1 MNLISEAEKA
11 LPKVAPSAYPGPNSF
26 RSGLHIMISLRTRLF
41 AALTLLSAAVCY
53 GQLDRAAILGTVTDA
68 SGGVVPNA
76 RVTVKN
82 VGTAAEW
89 NLTTDANGN
98 YIAPVLPIGNYQVT
112 ASAAGFKTSVR
123 DNISLS
129 VNDRAR
135 IDLTLTAGDVTERIT
150 VEAQAPVID
159 SASSTLGGVIEK
171 EQVANLPLN
180 GRSLASLM
188 GLAAGV
194 NMLGTAQQRSMN
206 GVSQTRLFESG
217 SRLLVDGG
225 DSGQVDSDIID
236 SAYASQARVTR
247 ASVDAVAEIRIQE
260 SSYSAEY
267 GQSMGGVVNFITKSG
282 TNQFHGSLFEYFRN
296 EKLDARNYFNVPP
309 ALKPPFR
316 LNQFGGTFGGPVIKD
331 KIFFF
336 VNYEGVRQR
345 LGIFQNTFVPT
356 QAFRNTLPAPVRAE
370 ADLLP
375 LPNGPVSA
383 TEPRLAQFIRGVS
396 NELTEDT
403 GSGKMDWHVTDKDT
417 VTMRY
422 NRNESFTK
430 SWFGVGPG
438 QFRPVPALLQTAKV
452 TYTKTFTPNLL
463 NEGGVA
469 FNRGV
474 WYAGAAGD
482 TATLNSPI
490 VSSIAGMAAIGP
502 AVFDLPVANT
512 SFTYLDTISWIK
524 GRHALKFGTQ
534 VVGNRDNK
542 AISFQE
548 IATFLSLDSFA
559 ANQPFAVSTLGQP
572 RQGMRNKYIHFFVQD
587 DFQATKKLTLNL
599 GLRYQYDTAPS
610 ESHGRIANYNPA
622 TGDINAPGST
632 LFDAPKLD
640 FGPRVGFAYSPFASK
655 KTVIRGGFG
664 IFHSP
669 LVAAAAQSVPSN
681 IPGIGQSA
689 TALSPGVGFPFPLNK
704 LIASTRNLYAFP
716 EDWHQSYTETWNLN
730 IQQGFGQNSV
740 FQIGYIGN
748 RGLHL
753 SPFQELNR
761 LVPGTAVRQNPK
773 FGTITN
779 FFDGAISDYSGL
791 QATFKQRLTKGLTVN
806 VNYTWSHALDE
817 GGVSNGPATTAN
829 QDDHNFRNEYGS
841 ADYDVRHYLEFDYSY
856 EIPAIP
862 RVPKLIGGGWQF
874 NGVTV
879 MRAGLPYNVICGCD
893 AAGIGAATARPDL
906 ILGVPTQPAGYDLPK
921 RQLNLAAFKA
931 VSGRFGTLGR
941 NVFTGPSAYN
951 WDFSLFKNFA
961 VTERQQIQF
970 RAEMFNIFNTPQF
983 ANPGSTTSS
992 PATFGQSLSTIA
1004 AVGGFGSNRQIQ
1016 FALRYAF

>member
-1 MNLISEAEKA
+1 
-11 LPKVAPSAYPGPNSF
+11 
-26 RSGLHIMISLRTRLF
+26 MITLRTKLLI
-41 AALTLLSAAVCY
+41 AMALMGASICY

-76 RVTVKN
+76 TVKVTN
-82 VGTAAEW
+82 QGTAAELT
-89 NLTTDANGN
+89 LTTDANGN
-98 YIAPVLPIGNYQVT
+98 FIAPVLPIGNYQVT
-112 ASAAGFKTSVR
+112 ASAPGFKTSVR
-123 DNISLS
+123 DNIALS

-135 IDLTLTAGDVTERIT
+135 IDLTLSAGEVTERIT

-171 EQVANLPLN
+171 QQVSNLPFN

-188 GLAAGV
+188 GLAPGV
-194 NMLGTAQQRSMN
+194 VMLGTTQQRSMN

-225 DSGQVDSDIID
+225 DSGQVDSDIVD

-247 ASVDAVAEIRIQE
+247 ASVDAIAEVRIQE

-282 TNQFHGSLFEYFRN
+282 TNQYHGTLFEYFRN
-296 EKLDARNYFNVPP
+296 EKLDARNYFNVAP

-316 LNQFGGTFGGPVIKD
+316 LNQFGGTFGGPIKRD

-370 ADLLP
+370 ADILP
-375 LPNGPVSA
+375 LPNGPAVA
-383 TEPRLAQFIRGVS
+383 TEPRLAQFIRGIS

-403 GSGKMDWHVTDKDT
+403 GSGKMDYHITEKDT
-417 VTMRY
+417 LTLRY

-430 SWFGVGPG
+430 SWFGVGDG
-438 QFRPVPALLQTAKV
+438 QFRPVPALLQTAKLA
-452 TYTKTFTPNLL
+452 YTKTLTPTLL
-463 NEGGVA
+463 NEAGIT

-474 WYAGAAGD
+474 WYAGAAGSP
-482 TATLNSPI
+482 AVLNSPI
-490 VSSIAGMAAIGP
+490 VGSIAGMAAIGP

-512 SFTYLDTISWIK
+512 SFTYLDTLSWTK

-548 IATFLSLDSFA
+548 IVTFLTLDSFA
-559 ANQPFAVSTLGQP
+559 ANAPFAISTLGQP
-572 RQGMRNKYIHFFVQD
+572 RQGMRNKYVHFFAQD
-587 DFQATKKLTLNL
+587 DIQATKNLTINL
-599 GLRYQYDTAPS
+599 GVRYQYDTAPS
-610 ESHGRIANYNPA
+610 ESHGRIANFDRV
-622 TGDINAPGST
+622 TGDIDTPGSS

-640 FGPRVGFAYSPFASK
+640 FAPRVGFAYTPFSSK
-655 KTVIRGGFG
+655 KTVLRGGFG

-689 TALSPGVGFPFPLNK
+689 TALNPGVGFPFPLSK
-704 LIASTRNLYAFP
+704 LIASARNLYAFP
-716 EDWHQSYTETWNLN
+716 KDWKQSYTETWNMN

-740 FQIGYIGN
+740 LQVGYIGN
-748 RGLHL
+748 RGVHL

-761 LVPGTAVRQNPK
+761 VVPGTGVRKYPQ

-779 FFDGAISDYSGL
+779 FYDGAIADYNGL
-791 QATFKQRLTKGLTVN
+791 QVGFKQRLTRGMTFN

-829 QDDHNFRNEYGS
+829 QDDAHFRNEYGS
-841 ADYDVRHYLEFDYSY
+841 ADYDVRHYVELDYTY
-856 EIPAIP
+856 QIPGMP
-862 RVPKLIGGGWQF
+862 RVPKVIGSGWQF
-874 NGVTV
+874 NGITV
-879 MRAGLPYNVICGCD
+879 MRAGLPYNVVCGCD

-906 ILGVPTQPAGYDLPK
+906 ITGVAVTPANFDLPK
-921 RQLNLAAFKA
+921 RQLNLAAFA
-931 VSGRFGTLGR
+931 TPVGHFGSLGR

-961 VTERQQIQF
+961 VTERQQVQF

-983 ANPGSTTSS
+983 SNPGSTTSS
-992 PATFGQSLSTIA
+992 PATFGQSLSTIP

>member
-1 MNLISEAEKA
+1 MNT
-11 LPKVAPSAYPGPNSF
+11 
-26 RSGLHIMISLRTRLF
+26 LRTKLLF
-41 AALTLLSAAVCY
+41 GLLLASASSCF

-68 SGGVVPNA
+68 SGGVIPNA
-76 RVTVKN
+76 TVKVIN
-82 VGTAAEW
+82 TGTASEQSI
-89 NLTTDANGN
+89 TTDSNGN
-98 YIAPVLPIGNYQVT
+98 FIAPVLPVGTYQVT
-112 ASAAGFKTSVR
+112 ASASGFKTSVH
-123 DNISLS
+123 DNIVLR
-129 VNDRAR
+129 VNDRTR
-135 IDLTLTAGDVTERIT
+135 IDLVLNAGDVTERIT
-150 VEAQAPVID
+150 VEAQAPVVD
-159 SASSTLGGVIEK
+159 TASTTLGGVIER

-260 SSYSAEY
+260 SSFSAEY

-296 EKLDARNYFNVPP
+296 EKLDSRNYFNVSP
-309 ALKPPFR
+309 AAKPPFR
-316 LNQFGGTFGGPVIKD
+316 LNQFGGTFGGPIIKD

-356 QAFRNTLPAPVRAE
+356 QAFRNTLTAAVRAE

-375 LPNGPVSA
+375 LPNGPVSP

-403 GSGKMDWHVTDKDT
+403 GSGKMDYHITSKDVLT
-417 VTMRY
+417 LRY

-438 QFRPVPALLQTAKV
+438 QFRPVPALLQTAKIA
-452 TYTKTFTPNLL
+452 YTKTLTPNLL
-463 NEGGVA
+463 NEGGIS

-482 TATLNSPI
+482 AATLNSPI
-490 VSSIAGMAAIGP
+490 VGSIAGMAAIGP

-512 SFTYLDTISWIK
+512 SFTYLDTVSWIK

-548 IATFLSLDSFA
+548 IATFLTLDSFA
-559 ANQPFAVSTLGQP
+559 ANQPFAIQTLGQP
-572 RQGMRNKYIHFFVQD
+572 RQGMRNKYVHFFVQD
-587 DFQATKKLTLNL
+587 DLQATKKLTLNL

-610 ESHGRIANYNPA
+610 ESHGRIANYNPV
-622 TGDINAPGST
+622 TGDINAPGSS

-640 FGPRVGFAYSPFASK
+640 FAPRIGFAYSPFSSK

-681 IPGIGQSA
+681 LPGIGQNA
-689 TALSPGVGFPFPLNK
+689 TALSPGIGFPFPLSK
-704 LIASTRNLYAFP
+704 LIASTRSLYAFP
-716 EDWHQSYTETWNLN
+716 KDWKQSYTETWNFN

-740 FQIGYIGN
+740 LQLGYIGN

-761 LVPGTAVRQNPK
+761 LVPGTTVRQNPK

-779 FFDGAISDYSGL
+779 FFDGAIADYNGL
-791 QATFKQRLTKGLTVN
+791 QVTFKQRLTKGFTVN

-829 QDDHNFRNEYGS
+829 QDDHKFRNEYGS
-841 ADYDVRHYLEFDYSY
+841 ADYDVRHYLEFDYTY
-856 EIPAIP
+856 QIPSVPRIP
-862 RVPKLIGGGWQF
+862 KVVGGGWQL

-906 ILGVPTQPAGYDLPK
+906 LAGVSTQPSSADLPK
-921 RQLNLAAFKA
+921 RQLSIAAFQTP
-931 VSGRFGTLGR
+931 VGRFGNLGR

-951 WDFSLFKNFA
+951 WDFSLFKNFT
-961 VTERQQIQF
+961 VLERQQVQF

-992 PATFGQSLSTIA
+992 PATFGQSLGTIA

-1016 FALRYAF
+1016 FALRYGF

>member
-1 MNLISEAEKA
+1 ML
-11 LPKVAPSAYPGPNSF
+11 F
-26 RSGLHIMISLRTRLF
+26 FGL
-41 AALTLLSAAVCY
+41 LLASTSTCF

-76 RVTVKN
+76 NVKVIN
-82 VGTAAEW
+82 KETAAELA
-89 NLTTDANGN
+89 LTTDSNGN
-98 YIAPVLPIGNYQVT
+98 YIAPVLSVGNYEVT
-112 ASAAGFKTSVR
+112 ASAAGFKTSVH
-123 DNISLS
+123 DNIALR
-129 VNDRAR
+129 VNDRTR
-135 IDLTLTAGDVTERIT
+135 IDLVLNAGEITEQVTVQAE
-150 VEAQAPVID
+150 APVVD
-159 SASSTLGGVIEK
+159 TASTTLGGVIER

-225 DSGQVDSDIID
+225 DSGQVDSDIVD

-282 TNQFHGSLFEYFRN
+282 TNTFHGSVFEYFRN
-296 EKLDARNYFNVPP
+296 EKLDARNYFNVAP

-316 LNQFGGTFGGPVIKD
+316 LNQFGGTLGGPIVKD
-331 KIFFF
+331 RIFFF
-336 VNYEGVRQR
+336 ANYEGVRQR

-356 QAFRNTLPAPVRAE
+356 QAFRNSVSAPVQAE
-370 ADLLP
+370 LNQLP
-375 LPNGPVSA
+375 LPNGPVSS

-396 NELTEDT
+396 NQLTEDT
-403 GSGKMDWHVTDKDT
+403 GSGKLDYRITDKDLLT
-417 VTMRY
+417 LRY

-430 SWFGVGPG
+430 SFFGVGDG

-452 TYTKTFTPNLL
+452 SYIKTISPSVL
-463 NEGGVA
+463 NEAGVA

-474 WYAGAAGD
+474 WYAGAAGSPSV
-482 TATLNSPI
+482 LNSPI
-490 VSSIAGMAAIGP
+490 VGSVQGMAALGP

-512 SFTYLDTISWIK
+512 SFTYLDTLSWTK
-524 GRHALKFGTQ
+524 GRHSLKFGTQ

-548 IATFLSLDSFA
+548 IVTFLTLDSLA
-559 ANQPFAVSTLGQP
+559 ANKPFAIQTLGQP
-572 RQGMRNKYIHFFVQD
+572 RMGMRNKYVHFFVQD
-587 DFQATKKLTLNL
+587 DIQATKNLTLNV

-610 ESHGRIANYNPA
+610 ESHDRIANFNRV
-622 TGDINAPGST
+622 TGDIDPPGSS

-640 FGPRVGFAYSPFASK
+640 FSPRFGFAYTPFSSK
-655 KTVIRGGFG
+655 KTVLRGGFG

-669 LVAAAAQSVPSN
+669 MVAAAAQSVPSN
-681 IPGIGQSA
+681 IPGIGQNA
-689 TALSPGVGFPFPLNK
+689 TALNPGIGFPFPLDRLVAN
-704 LIASTRNLYAFP
+704 ARNLYAFP
-716 EDWHQSYTETWNLN
+716 KDWKQSYTETWNFN
-730 IQQGFGQNSV
+730 IQQGFGDRSV
-740 FQIGYIGN
+740 LQVGYIGN

-761 LVPGTAVRQNPK
+761 LVPGTTVRKYPQ

-779 FFDGAISDYSGL
+779 FFDGAIADYNGL
-791 QATFKQRLTKGLTVN
+791 QVTFKQRLTKGMTFN

-829 QDDHNFRNEYGS
+829 QDDAHFRNEYGS
-841 ADYDVRHYLEFDYSY
+841 ADYDVRHYLEFDYTY
-856 EIPAIP
+856 QIPGLP
-862 RVPKLIGGGWQF
+862 KVPKVVGSGWQV
-874 NGVTV
+874 NGITV
-879 MRAGLPYNVICGCD
+879 MRAGLPFNVICGCD
-893 AAGIGAATARPDL
+893 AGGIGAATARPDL
-906 ILGVPTQPAGYDLPK
+906 NSAIPVVPANYDLPK
-921 RQLNLAAFKA
+921 RQLSLAAFTTP
-931 VSGRFGTLGR
+931 VGHFGNLGR

-951 WDFSLFKNFA
+951 WDFSLFKNF
-961 VTERQQIQF
+961 TILERQQVQF

-983 ANPGSTTSS
+983 SNPGSTTSS
-992 PATFGQSLSTIA
+992 SATFGQSLSTIP

-1016 FALRYAF
+1016 FALRYGF